1 MNEKIEFSEYVIL
14 LDVAFMNQVVSGLK
28 KDYEDRS
35 QQFLPPMDIVSWLT
49 CVALDAGIRGA
60 NNSMQ
65 VLLLHDAT
73 ISQLDC
79 CQPSLLADID
89 AKACQTSLGE
99 FSFTC
104 VNTAQLTT
112 SADLFVDLMR
122 LAIDSAQVKRVIL
135 LPMHATYGKRV
146 EEELCELLKDKS
158 KEEREKPF
166 YFTLFEP
173 EKNLPCMHDSVVF
186 SLAHVLGIK

>member
-1 MNEKIEFSEYVIL
+1 MNEKIEFSAYVIL
-14 LDVAFMNQVVSGLK
+14 LDVAFLNQVVSGLK
-28 KDYEDRS
+28 RDYEERS
-35 QQFLPPMDIVSWLT
+35 QQLLPPMDIVSWLT
-49 CVALDAGIRGA
+49 CVALDAGIRGE
-60 NNSMQ
+60 NNSIQ

-73 ISQLDC
+73 TKQLDV
-79 CQPSLLADID
+79 CQPALLADID
-89 AKACQTSLGE
+89 AKACQTPLGE

-112 SADLFVDLMR
+112 SDNLFVDLMT

-135 LPMHATYGKRV
+135 LPMHAAYGKRV
-146 EEELCELLKDKS
+146 EDELCELLKEKS
-158 KEEREKPF
+158 KEERDKPF

-173 EKNLPCMHDSVVF
+173 EAELPCMHDSVVY